1 VWGSQQPPILPTMIC
16 PECGSE
22 YREGFT
28 RCSDCDIDLVEPL
41 AEEPEMQLVRVYEG
55 FNPALLPLVESL
67 LNEADIEF
75 MKRGEPL
82 QDLFAGGRLFGGNQ
96 VVGPVEFWVSTD
108 NAERA
113 RELLAGVDDS
123 LEVEQEFEEEFA
135 EDEIEDAE

>member
-1 VWGSQQPPILPTMIC
+1 
-16 PECGSE
+16 
-22 YREGFT
+22 
-28 RCSDCDIDLVEPL
+28 VEPL

-55 FNPALLPLVESL
+55 SNPALLPLVESL
-67 LNEADIEF
+67 LNEAEIEF

-123 LEVEQEFEEEFA
+123 EEVEQEFEEEFE